1 MRKGQGVREREPKGR
16 QKSQVARS
24 VKEANNLHFTPYIG
38 KKQGKAQDS
47 GFFGVE
53 DSEEAMG
60 RICSMSILVSRVLRW
75 IPKRLAAS
83 V

>member
-1 MRKGQGVREREPKGR
+1 MRERTKG
-16 QKSQVARS
+16 KAQVSGSRS
-24 VKEANNLHFTPYIG
+24 VKEAHNLHFTHYGG

-53 DSEEAMG
+53 DSEEGRG